1 MLLTPSGLLSVLPT
15 STHHRRC
22 GHTPALAPTAPA
34 PLSRRPCTQPR
45 LTCTRGRCAAPWH
58 GRRSPSSSAASA
70 TSAPALRLTR
80 RLTRRPRAD
89 TSLLVSVLPSA
100 DARQP
105 KVRRAE
111 LAPLSPPLS
120 VRVASRRG
128 VRTADQ
134 RRACGSE
141 RVRPTVG
148 SGAAELQNQSGMS
161 ARAPFHLSCPSTAR
175 VSPVLLFV
183 SLHAGAYGHRCSCS
197 ACRPCPLLSRG
208 VATLCPPSTPAK

>member
-1 MLLTPSGLLSVLPT
+1 MLPT

-34 PLSRRPCTQPR
+34 PLSRRPRTQPR
-45 LTCTRGRCAAPWH
+45 LTCTRGRCSAPWH
-58 GRRSPSSSAASA
+58 ERRSPSSSAASA

-100 DARQP
+100 DALPP

-111 LAPLSPPLS
+111 LASLSPPLS

-141 RVRPTVG
+141 RLNCGTSLECPRVPHFTPL
-148 SGAAELQNQSGMS
+148 ALQM
-161 ARAPFHLSCPSTAR
+161 RASVPFCFS
-175 VSPVLLFV
+175 SP
-183 SLHAGAYGHRCSCS
+183 C
-197 ACRPCPLLSRG
+197 
-208 VATLCPPSTPAK
+208 TPAHMAIVALAVLAGLVPSSHAASRPSLLRHPPPNRILLC